1 MTQLNDLGCA
11 DESSRVFK
19 DEQKFDSHVA
29 LICAEIEIP
38 TVFYFSYQIN
48 KDTFFCVYA
57 DDDVMIMKVI

>member
-29 LICAEIEIP
+29 LICAESEIP
-38 TVFYFSYQIN
+38 TVYYFSFRIN
-48 KDTFFCVYA
+48 KNTFFCVYA